1 VRSPP
6 ARVGDP
12 VHAVD
17 TPALVVE
24 LGAFERNLRAMADFA
39 AARGLALRPHAKM
52 HKCAAVALRQ
62 IELGAAGVCVQKTG
76 EAEALAAAG
85 VRDLYV
91 SNQVVAPAKLARL
104 AALARHVRLAIAVD
118 SALGIERLAD
128 ATRAAGSTVE
138 VLVEIEVGQGRCGV
152 APAAAVSLARRVLE
166 HRAEGLRFAGLQ
178 AYHGSAQHLPTSAER
193 AAAIGAAVAA
203 VRSAR
208 AALATAGIDCPR
220 VTGAGTGS
228 FALEAAS
235 GVFDELQPGSYAFLD
250 AAYAAVEPA
259 PGAPRFEQ
267 ALFVK
272 SGVISRSAGHAVLDA
287 GHKSHAIESG
297 PPTVWG
303 RPDLRCGAV
312 NDEHAILRPADGA
325 EGAAALPALGETVW
339 LVPGHCDPTV
349 NLHDH
354 LVAVRGGL
362 AQGRVEAVW
371 PVDARGAVD

>member
-1 VRSPP
+1 MRPPP
-6 ARVGDP
+6 AHAGDP
-12 VHAVD
+12 VDAID

-76 EAEALAAAG
+76 EAEALAAGG

-91 SNQVVAPAKLARL
+91 SNQVMAPAKLARL
-104 AALARHVRLAIAVD
+104 AGLARRVRLAIAVD

-152 APAAAVSLARRVLE
+152 APEAAVPLARRVLE
-166 HRAEGLRFAGLQ
+166 HRADGLRFAGLQ
-178 AYHGSAQHLPTSAER
+178 AYHGSAQHLPTAAAR
-193 AAAIGAAVAA
+193 AAAIGAVAAA

-208 AALATAGIDCPR
+208 AALATAGIACPR
-220 VTGAGTGS
+220 VSGAGTGS

-259 PGAPRFEQ
+259 PGAPRFEH

-272 SGVISRSAGHAVLDA
+272 SGVISRGAGHAVLDA

-297 PPTVWG
+297 PPVVWG
-303 RPDLRCGAV
+303 RPDLQCGAV
-312 NDEHAILRPADGA
+312 NDEHTILRPAD
-325 EGAAALPALGETVW
+325 GAAALPALGETVW

-362 AQGRVEAVW
+362 VHGRVEAVW
-371 PVDARGAVD
+371 RVDARGAVD

>member
-1 VRSPP
+1 MRSPP

-12 VHAVD
+12 VDAID

-52 HKCAAVALRQ
+52 HKCGAVALRQ
-62 IELGAAGVCVQKTG
+62 IELGAVGVCAQKTG

-91 SNQVVAPAKLARL
+91 SNQVIAPAKLARL
-104 AALARHVRLAIAVD
+104 AALARGVRLAIAVD
-118 SALGIERLAD
+118 SALGIERLAE
-128 ATRAAGSTVE
+128 ATRAAASTVE
-138 VLVEIEVGQGRCGV
+138 VLVEVEVGQGRCGV
-152 APAAAVSLARRVLE
+152 APEAAVALARRVLE
-166 HRAEGLRFAGLQ
+166 HRTDGLRFAGLQ
-178 AYHGSAQHLPTSAER
+178 AYHGSAQHLPTAAGR
-193 AAAIGAAVAA
+193 AAAIGAAAAA
-203 VRSAR
+203 VRRAR
-208 AALATAGIDCPR
+208 AALAAAGIACAR

-259 PGAPRFEQ
+259 PGAPRFEP

-272 SGVISRSAGHAVLDA
+272 SGVISRGAGHAVLDA

-297 PPTVWG
+297 PPTVWR
-303 RPDLRCGAV
+303 RPDLQCGAV
-312 NDEHAILRPADGA
+312 NDEHTILRPAG
-325 EGAAALPALGETVW
+325 GGAALPALGETVW

-371 PVDARGAVD
+371 TVDARGAVD